1 MNEPTF
7 VNVVLKRY
15 FKKRL
20 ALIFALLV
28 LNFRNYY
35 PIKAMTTKRI
45 YTIVAAMTLA
55 LIGLIG
61 VQLYWIDTAI
71 HVKEERFAQNV
82 IDALGS
88 IIHTLEIQE
97 SATAVSQELTPTD
110 TIKEL
115 QPEKAAPKV
124 KKRLPSPATPPEIVS
139 RPTPAPQYQNI
150 SSPVFVSR
158 SAATS
163 PVEITARAHAPH
175 SKNSHL
181 FTQINQS
188 DKNNTASSE
197 QNIAESEFSYVNTD
211 NAIWTSR
218 AFEQQMQVNQRTLAT
233 INKNMWKQD
242 SAIRVKIKRMQVQ
255 NDSMSRLLTFGVG
268 SNTFQ
273 VYSGNGRV
281 TFGNSRRQSTLRTD
295 MRDSLQ
301 QCVNS
306 QKNDIVQNV
315 ILHLEQNEPDIWLNI
330 EEQPDRSEQ
339 IASNTSLK
347 PTSRRTRKPANPEE
361 KAKKISRKVEQFSD
375 VAVKLV
381 CELSEMKTLQE
392 RVQPSRLDSLLH
404 QNMRNKGI
412 LLNCE
417 YAVLLEK
424 NDSVLLA
431 NTPTVRKETKSSV
444 YTATMFPNDILPKHY
459 SLRVFFPD
467 QQSYILQSLWALM
480 ASSGIFLSIIIGTFG
495 FTVLALVR
503 QKKLTDLKTDFINN
517 MTHEFQTPIAT
528 ISLASEALRDQTI
541 AASEDRRSRFVN
553 VIFDENKRLGKQVEL
568 ILQAASLEKGKFTIN
583 KREMDIHQTVLSAVQ
598 HISMQVEKKG
608 GNIFCNLDAERSFL
622 FADEAHISNILH
634 NLLDN
639 ANKYS
644 PQQPIITVTTKNAC
658 EGIIISIQDNGI
670 GMNREQQRRVFERFY
685 RVPTGNRHDVK
696 GFGLGL
702 SYVKSMV
709 EAHGGKV
716 SVQSELGK
724 GSMFELYIPFQSY
737 LS

>member
-1 MNEPTF
+1 
-7 VNVVLKRY
+7 
-15 FKKRL
+15 
-20 ALIFALLV
+20 
-28 LNFRNYY
+28 
-35 PIKAMTTKRI
+35 MTTKRI
-45 YTIVAAMTLA
+45 YGIVAAMSLA
-55 LIGLIG
+55 LLGLIG

-82 IDALGS
+82 TDALGS
-88 IIHTLEIQE
+88 IVHTLEIQE
-97 SATAVSQELTPTD
+97 SASAVRQELTPTD
-110 TIKEL
+110 TL
-115 QPEKAAPKV
+115 RNFTPVNPLPKV
-124 KKRLPSPATPPEIVS
+124 KKRPVQPPTPPEIVS
-139 RPTPAPQYQNI
+139 RPLPASQYQHISSSPFDSHTPA
-150 SSPVFVSR
+150 
-158 SAATS
+158 TM
-163 PVEITARAHAPH
+163 PVEITARAQSSHT
-175 SKNSHL
+175 KNAHL

-188 DKNNTASSE
+188 DKNNTALLE
-197 QNIAESEFSYVNTD
+197 QNAAERQFSYMMTD
-211 NAIWTSR
+211 NAIWTSS
-218 AFEQQMQVNQRTLAT
+218 AATQQMQENQRVLAAAQ
-233 INKNMWKQD
+233 KNMWKQD
-242 SAIRVKIKRMQVQ
+242 SALRVRVKRLQSQ
-255 NDSMSRLLTFGVG
+255 TSDSMTKTLTFGVG
-268 SNTFQ
+268 NNSFQ
-273 VYSGNGRV
+273 ILTQNGRV
-281 TFGNSRRQSTLRTD
+281 IFGNTRSRSASRSEV
-295 MRDSLQ
+295 RDSLQ

-306 QKNDIVQNV
+306 QKNNIVQNV
-315 ILHLEQNEPDIWLNI
+315 ILHLEQNEPDIWMNI
-330 EEQPDRSEQ
+330 EDHPESDDEVATVAASKPSVVRKSKKT
-339 IASNTSLK
+339 SNT
-347 PTSRRTRKPANPEE
+347 EE

-381 CELSEMKTLQE
+381 CELSEMKTLQD
-392 RVQPSRLDSLLH
+392 RVQPSRLDSLLQ

-431 NTPTVRKETKSSV
+431 NTPTVRRETKSSV

-467 QQSYILQSLWALM
+467 QKSYILQSLWALM
-480 ASSGIFLSIIIGTFG
+480 ASSGVFLSIIIGTFG
-495 FTVLALVR
+495 FTVIALVR

-528 ISLASEALRDQTI
+528 ISLASEALRDDTI
-541 AASEDRRSRFVN
+541 AASEERRSRFVN

-568 ILQAASLEKGKFTIN
+568 ILQAAALEKGKFTIN
-583 KREMDIHQTVLSAVQ
+583 RREMDIHQSILSAVQ

-608 GNIFCNLDAERSFL
+608 GAIYCNLESERSYL

-644 PQQPIITVTTKNAC
+644 PQQPIITVSTRNTC
-658 EGIIISIQDNGI
+658 DGIVIAIQDNGI

-702 SYVKSMV
+702 SYVKSMI

-716 SVQSELGK
+716 SVHSELGK
-724 GSMFELYIPFQSY
+724 GSLFELYIPFQSY
-737 LS
+737 L